1 MPKGGNFLEQHD
13 MQSARA
19 DIIDES
25 EVKNDTAQDCLARA
39 NICRLLAG
47 AFVEEPSRAYLE
59 ALRAPESI
67 SALRGLTLTFD
78 ADFLAPS
85 LDELEEILA
94 CEYTVLFASPGGCA
108 PTESARLTGRVQQE
122 PCFAVRKE
130 YRLAGFETQKGRFE
144 VFEDQIGIELLFVAG
159 LLDRAAGALD
169 RDDPDTLVRID
180 KTIKRFWAMHLG
192 RWARG
197 YASLVERASQHSF
210 YREMARLLRL
220 FAELELTHMKLRV
233 NDMDGGREVVPKS
246 EISVLIN
253 PDEPVCNGCEHG
265 QSRAGG
271 GVVG

>member
-19 DIIDES
+19 GIIDGS
-25 EVKNDTAQDCLARA
+25 SDVAEVKQDCLARA
-39 NICRLLAG
+39 NIYRLLAG
-47 AFVEEPSRAYLE
+47 AFAEEPSRAYLE

-67 SALRGLTLTFD
+67 SALRELTLTFD
-78 ADFLAPS
+78 ADFLAP
-85 LDELEEILA
+85 LPDELEEVLA

-122 PCFAVRKE
+122 PCFVVRTE
-130 YRLAGFETQKGRFE
+130 YRLAGFEIQKGRFE
-144 VFEDQIGIELLFVAG
+144 VFEDHIGVELLFVAG
-159 LLDRAAGALD
+159 LLDQAAGALD
-169 RDDPDTLVRID
+169 RDDRDAFVRID

-197 YASLVERASQHSF
+197 YASLVERASKHSF
-210 YREMARLLRL
+210 YREMARLLHL
-220 FAELELTHMKLRV
+220 FAEAELAQMKLRV
-233 NDMDGGREVVPKS
+233 DDVDGGREVVPKS
-246 EISVLIN
+246 EISVLVN

-265 QSRAGG
+265 QSRAAG